1 MPSGTKPRGPRAKA
15 QSKAQSKARTR
26 AKDAAWPQAVA
37 ALVGVLF
44 VIVGIVGFA
53 ATGLDGFAG
62 RSPERLFGLAVN
74 PLHNLVHLAAGAGG
88 IVLSARLDR
97 ARLYGWLLGVAFGA
111 LFGYG
116 VLTSRL
122 PEADVLNLNWP
133 VNWLHLAF
141 ALVGVLIAMGP
152 VRQRTRDGVPRDG
165 VPRDG
170 VPRDGVP
177 QPQPEGQPG
186 G

>member
-1 MPSGTKPRGPRAKA
+1 MPQRTKPRDASTSRRG
-15 QSKAQSKARTR
+15 KARMR

-44 VIVGIVGFA
+44 AIVGIVGFA
-53 ATGLDGFAG
+53 ATGLDGFVG

-74 PLHNLVHLAAGAGG
+74 PLHNLVHFAVGVGG

-97 ARLYGWLLGVAFGA
+97 ARLYGWLLAVAFFG

-116 VLTSRL
+116 VLSSRV
-122 PEADVLNLNWP
+122 PDADVLNLNWP

-141 ALVGVLIAMGP
+141 ALVGVLIALGP
-152 VRQRTRDGVPRDG
+152 VRRKDA
-165 VPRDG
+165 
-170 VPRDGVP
+170 VP
-177 QPQPEGQPG
+177 QPREGC
-186 G
+186 